1 MRATNTNKPGG
12 GFGRVRKEVLRMYI
26 ITAMYQGSRITRKAF
41 SDLQA
46 FTIINQLSHE
56 GCTEIG
62 MREEDHAKN

>member
-1 MRATNTNKPGG
+1 
-12 GFGRVRKEVLRMYI
+12 MYI

-41 SDLQA
+41 SDFQA
-46 FTIINQLSHE
+46 FTIINQLARE